1 MEARELRRMSFEEYR
16 ALEASSDE
24 RWSYVNG
31 EAWAMAGASV
41 EHNLVARNVL
51 FALMKALEGRTC
63 RALSEGQKI
72 ATPRTRAF
80 HYADASVVCGPML
93 RDTTDDHAIT
103 NPVVIVEV
111 LSPTTADYDRG
122 GKFAHYRTIASFREY
137 VVVDVDGRRV
147 EHHARLE
154 TGQWLMTELSSG
166 TLELAAIEVAIPL
179 AELWIDLDHAVIG
192 TAVTGV

>member
-16 ALEASSDE
+16 ALEESSDE
-24 RWSYVNG
+24 LWEYVSG
-31 EAWAMAGASV
+31 EAWAITSARP

-51 FALMKALEGRTC
+51 VALTVALRGKKCVPYPER
-63 RALSEGQKI
+63 QKI
-72 ATPRTRAF
+72 ATPAGGY
-80 HYADASVVCGPML
+80 HYADASVICGPAT
-93 RDTTDDHAIT
+93 RDQRDAHAIT

-179 AELWIDLDHAVIG
+179 AELWIDLDPAVIG
-192 TAVTGV
+192 AAATGA